1 VPSQPAVLVVVP
13 CGRAKVWD
21 KNPQAGS
28 TAACDAYI
36 GSPFKVNRQY
46 AERFGD
52 RWVILSAKHG
62 FLRPHD
68 RVPEPYDVTFKRQSS
83 RPISATTLRQQA
95 RALGLDHFDDLIGL
109 GGKDYRRV
117 LEEVF
122 AGSGQGFTFLSPA
135 WTSGDRWPRPSGQSN
150 ADSRR
155 RTSARLTARPVFAWP
170 TQATPRSCCSSE
182 LAETPDWRP
191 TSSSNGH
198 GG

>member
-95 RALGLDHFDDLIGL
+95 RALGLDRFDDLIGL

-122 AGSGQGFTFLSPA
+122 AGSG
-135 WTSGDRWPRPSGQSN
+135 PRLHFPFAGMDLGRSMAAAKRAVQCGQSS
-150 ADSRR
+150 ADIGSIDG
-155 RTSARLTARPVFAWP
+155 
-170 TQATPRSCCSSE
+170 QAGLRMADTGHAEE
-182 LAETPDWRP
+182 LLQQ
-191 TSSSNGH
+191 
-198 GG
+198 

>member
-1 VPSQPAVLVVVP
+1 VPSQLAVLVVVP

-68 RVPEPYDVTFKRQSS
+68 RVPGPYDVTFKRRGS
-83 RPISATTLRQQA
+83 RPIDGTTLRQQA
-95 RALGLDHFDDLIGL
+95 RALGLDRFVDVIGL

-122 AGSGQGFTFLSPA
+122 AGSG
-135 WTSGDRWPRPSGQSN
+135 PRLHFPFAGMELGRSMAAAKRAVQCGQSS
-150 ADSRR
+150 ADIGSIDG
-155 RTSARLTARPVFAWP
+155 
-170 TQATPRSCCSSE
+170 QAGLRMADTGDAEE
-182 LAETPDWRP
+182 L
-191 TSSSNGH
+191 SQQ
-198 GG
+198 